1 MTWKGVWGSSPEEI
15 FTIWC
20 AEIAAEAYLRTIHL
34 KGDGGPS
41 QENFEYLVRW
51 DCIWRGLFGGGVVD
65 LAARYD
71 FYPYLAARYDFT
83 P

>member
-1 MTWKGVWGSSPEEI
+1 MGVLPRKI
-15 FTIWC
+15 LNIWC
-20 AEIAAEAYLRTIHL
+20 AEIASEEACL
-34 KGDGGPS
+34 
-41 QENFEYLVRW
+41 
-51 DCIWRGLFGGGVVD
+51 GGVVD